1 VGPPEL
7 LARLTQLTQPAAAE
21 VRLAKRAVM
30 RRFGDGAAHATAALA
45 MAVAEDLG
53 APREMVLEL
62 RFSGQIDATAIQAIQ
77 AEDAV
82 VSFIRKRLAARR
94 AVADL
99 AAYQLLMPAM
109 NAEGESTHDP
119 LAKSPL
125 TITIHHPHG
134 SFGASI
140 RTTHPGLA
148 AAYMLSP
155 LAEAEPKWFLDPD
168 LFLEGLAALPL
179 DARAQRTLREALT
192 AFRRGLYLAS
202 LALLGVVSEATWYAA
217 ARKLGNPGSAL
228 ERAVND
234 GATATVQKRVAD
246 ILRTVPDWG
255 RPLTK
260 YTHWQRCSENSGTT
274 GCMLSRSAMTLSASS
289 QKKSAAS

>member
-1 VGPPEL
+1 
-7 LARLTQLTQPAAAE
+7 
-21 VRLAKRAVM
+21 M

-155 LAEAEPKWFLDPD
+155 VAEAEPKW
-168 LFLEGLAALPL
+168 
-179 DARAQRTLREALT
+179 
-192 AFRRGLYLAS
+192 
-202 LALLGVVSEATWYAA
+202 
-217 ARKLGNPGSAL
+217 
-228 ERAVND
+228 
-234 GATATVQKRVAD
+234 
-246 ILRTVPDWG
+246 VP
-255 RPLTK
+255 
-260 YTHWQRCSENSGTT
+260 
-274 GCMLSRSAMTLSASS
+274 
-289 QKKSAAS
+289 